1 MRVRFST
8 RGNFNNTTSWLR
20 RTKDKVPTSS
30 LNKIANSG
38 VRALSEATPVDT
50 GTTAAGWDSEVT
62 TTSSGAEVTWF
73 NIAHPQESVNVA
85 IIIDTG
91 HGTGT
96 GGYVPPRPYITGAI
110 DPILNK
116 AGDQIAKEMFR

>member
-50 GTTAAGWDSEVT
+50 GATAAGWDSEVT

-73 NIAHPQESVNVA
+73 NNAHPQESVNVA